1 MLKSVL
7 MDFSNAVL
15 FCFGKTSDLNYVS
28 LVTLPITYTNKEYK
42 IVISQVTPTGTVI
55 TKAMSS
61 GYPTETSFQA
71 CCSHQGFDAYYITLG
86 I

>member
-1 MLKSVL
+1 MV
-7 MDFSNAVL
+7 FSNAVL
-15 FCFGKTSDLNYVS
+15 ICFGKTSDLSYMS

-42 IVISQVTPTGTVI
+42 IVISQVTPSGTIV

-61 GYPTETSFQA
+61 GHPTETEFKA
-71 CCSHQGFDAYYITLG
+71 CCSHQGFEAYYITLG